1 MVIKTTNELINL
13 NQYQNIRIRN
23 CENEFAPIYIHID
36 YYNDNGYAQI
46 GPFEKIKEARKCLEI
61 ICNKILSNTEVIDIS
76 EFI

>member
-23 CENEFAPIYIHID
+23 CENEFAPIYICIE
-36 YYNDNGYAQI
+36 YYTKGDIQI
-46 GPFEKIKEARKCLEI
+46 GPFEKIKEARKCFEFV
-61 ICNKILSNTEVIDIS
+61 CNKILSNTEVIDIS